1 MSESSEQY
9 LTQAMTT
16 LAQSDPLIK
25 LLQEVKLGRIKVTD
39 AGLQAIVQSW
49 LSTYQQVLEKGAVL
63 DRQAL
68 LRLDPF
74 PRIEILVEAGI
85 VPDDHHAVAGLRSTF
100 RQALADRSA

>member
-9 LTQAMTT
+9 LTRTMTT

-25 LLQEVKLGRIKVTD
+25 LLHEVKLGRIKATD

-49 LSTYQQVLEKGAVL
+49 LGTYREVLEKGAVL

-68 LRLDPF
+68 RRLDPF
-74 PRIEILVEAGI
+74 PRLEILVEAGV
-85 VPDDHHAVAGLRSTF
+85 VPNDHYAVAGLRSAF